1 MKHESI
7 WSAFNRS
14 FSFYCTYRTRY
25 IWQSLRPQCSQILV
39 KESSVDFTP
48 FSSNLGL
55 HSGNGSKAKHISLS
69 HHRGGEREGK
79 QEEEKKKK
87 ETKKKKG
94 EEEKQEVAS
103 LEFPSCSCSRRPT
116 PSSNKLRKP
125 CSIVSG
131 LLAKWAFLKL
141 SKQLSHKWE
150 TSQNSAHWK
159 TCQSGRKLLCGKF
172 RRTFVEIVVFF
183 AWQ

>member
-1 MKHESI
+1 MQPNSCKGILCRFHSVFIEPWFVLWQREQSQ
-7 WSAFNRS
+7 AH
-14 FSFYCTYRTRY
+14 FS
-25 IWQSLRPQCSQILV
+25 
-39 KESSVDFTP
+39 ESSQ
-48 FSSNLGL
+48 
-55 HSGNGSKAKHISLS
+55 
-69 HHRGGEREGK
+69 RGEREGK